1 MKQENHMKQEIPI
14 QQSQVTTPLS
24 TRRKATGRRA
34 LLGNGA
40 GGEAFEFLDGYV
52 HRYRCIMSDSQHI
65 LQRGR
70 DYWIQRIGQH
80 YLIQEECLA
89 IAEHNLRKYFK
100 RITLSDHGQ

>member
-1 MKQENHMKQEIPI
+1 MNNQKSK
-14 QQSQVTTPLS
+14 VTTPLS

-89 IAEHNLRKYFK
+89 IAEHNLQKYFK
-100 RITLSDHGQ
+100 RITPSDNGQ